1 MSRRALIMQAQFK
14 KAIAGPHEYL
24 KFAMS
29 ATDTNTWY
37 ILIENVKGKYDEF
50 VNGQYLVR
58 MKAPEA
64 FPNSPPEFYF
74 MTPNG
79 LYDVEKKVCIS
90 IGEFHKDSYIGT
102 LGMLGFAEQLV
113 SGMTDVDY
121 LGHGIS
127 ILHQTSDVRKRY
139 ANESTEYNNIHY
151 KQYMDMIYE
160 TYAGYSSLWLLPNTQ
175 PNAQTPTNTQQD
187 AVGAVTSSMENI
199 NLGAPNAQTT
209 APPPQPADPRP
220 KRKAKASSMS
230 WAE

>member
-1 MSRRALIMQAQFK
+1 MQAQFK
-14 KAIAGPHEYL
+14 KAIASPHEYL

-58 MKAPEA
+58 IKAPEA

-127 ILHQTSDVRKRY
+127 ILHQPSDVRKQY

-160 TYAGYSSLWLLPNTQ
+160 TYAGYSSLWLLPNAQ
-175 PNAQTPTNTQQD
+175 PNAQPNEQTPTNTQQD

>member
-1 MSRRALIMQAQFK
+1 MSRRGLIMQAQFK
-14 KAIAGPHEYL
+14 KAVASRHEYL

-29 ATDTNTWY
+29 PTNTDIWY

-50 VNGQYLVR
+50 VDGQYLVR

-127 ILHQTSDVRKRY
+127 ILHQSSDVRKQY
-139 ANESTEYNNIHY
+139 ARESTDYNKTHY
-151 KQYMDMIYE
+151 AQYMEMITE
-160 TYAGYSSLWLLPNTQ
+160 SYAGYSSLWADTV
-175 PNAQTPTNTQQD
+175 PT
-187 AVGAVTSSMENI
+187 E
-199 NLGAPNAQTT
+199 T
-209 APPPQPADPRP
+209 APTPVATEPTPEVAPAKP
-220 KRKAKASSMS
+220 KRKAKASSLG
-230 WAE
+230 WD